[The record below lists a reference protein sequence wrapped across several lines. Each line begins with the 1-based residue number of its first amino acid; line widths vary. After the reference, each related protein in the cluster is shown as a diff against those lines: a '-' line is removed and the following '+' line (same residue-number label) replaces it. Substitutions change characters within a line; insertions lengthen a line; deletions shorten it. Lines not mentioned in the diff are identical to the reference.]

1 MTPESEC
8 PGKNTA
14 DMMSSP
20 TENVPP
26 LRKKK
31 FQKWEVNIIM
41 KDQKILIP
49 IILVV
54 IKRLKIPKTRNNFL
68 PLKMIIV

>member
-31 FQKWEVNIIM
+31 NSKMGSKHHYEGSEAIDTNHYHCYKETENT
-41 KDQKILIP
+41 KDKE
-49 IILVV
+49 
-54 IKRLKIPKTRNNFL
+54 
-68 PLKMIIV
+68 